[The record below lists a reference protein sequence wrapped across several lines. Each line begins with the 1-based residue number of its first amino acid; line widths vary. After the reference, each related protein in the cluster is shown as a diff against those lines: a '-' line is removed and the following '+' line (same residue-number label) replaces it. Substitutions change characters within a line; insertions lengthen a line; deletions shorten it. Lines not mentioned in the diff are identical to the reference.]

1 MDLAYLKEV
10 RSDLFRR
17 LGSYISSP
25 AAVCSQSDTLFCV
38 LLDVLSSFWLFLFR
52 ELILEGT
59 WTPLEEVGV
68 GPDVG
73 ITASILKVVFSI
85 DLVPPTFL
93 LH

>member
-1 MDLAYLKEV
+1 MLTSK
-10 RSDLFRR
+10 R
-17 LGSYISSP
+17 LGQTYSEGLVHTFLLQLLSAHNQIP
-25 AAVCSQSDTLFCV
+25 FFCV

-85 DLVPPTFL
+85 DLVSPTFL